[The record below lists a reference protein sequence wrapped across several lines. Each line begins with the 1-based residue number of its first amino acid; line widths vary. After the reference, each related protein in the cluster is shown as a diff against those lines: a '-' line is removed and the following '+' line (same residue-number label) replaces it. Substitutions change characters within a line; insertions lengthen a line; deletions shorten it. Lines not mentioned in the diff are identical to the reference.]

1 MLGPENLHPYQR
13 RGVAH
18 IIEHARCAIWIFM
31 GGGKTATVL
40 TALDRLN
47 LVEDVF
53 PALALA
59 PLRVAQNTWPDE
71 PAKWSHLNHLRISAV
86 VGDEQERLAAL
97 RVPADVYTTNY
108 EQIPW
113 LVELYGKKW
122 PFKTIIADECFPTGT
137 RVKVPNGS
145 VNIEEIKVGDTVGTH
160 LGFKKVTRVFTKLI
174 KPSNLVSLKLSNGVE
189 IVATREH
196 PFFTDMGWLAAGAC
210 GNREFFSSDQMPH
223 LQYRLREESQQS
235 QRKTTQKQNP
245 VLLQK
250 MQLNRYFREQPR
262 IKNQEQPTNETNS
275 CGYGYELEQR
285 DTLVGGATQERF
297 RCGESKGSDDP
308 NKGRE
313 RHRNVGDRSPDKDGT
328 ARRFQIQLRSCVESW
343 LAPLRLS
350 HLLQNRFRES
360 AYENGFRDRRE
371 LPSSTGPQENRQ
383 EETGKIRVIRV
394 DDYAD
399 NERRSMVAVFNL
411 EVEEAHTYFVED
423 ILVHNCT
430 KTKSFRL
437 RQGGKRM
444 RALGAVAHKYCTRF
458 IELTGTPSPN
468 GIKDLWGMT
477 WFLDQGER
485 LGRTFSMFMQRWF
498 KIGYDGFTVEPLA
511 GAQAEIEEKL
521 RDICMSFDPKDYFDL
536 KEPIERVIYIDLPPA
551 ARKLYND
558 MERDMFMSIARES
571 IDEDA
576 EVEAFNAAS
585 RTGKCLQLANGAAY
599 INGSNKEWEEVH
611 TEKIKALESIVEETG
626 GAPLLVAYSFVSD
639 LERLRSAFPS
649 ARILDKRPETIRE
662 WNAGKIPILLAHPAS
677 AGHGLNLQDGGHHLV
692 FFSSGWNLELDQQ
705 IIERIGPVRQRQSGY
720 DRHTYIY
727 RIVARNTI
735 EQDVIERLKTKA
747 TVQETLI
754 KAMKART

>member
-13 RGVAH
+13 RGIQH
-18 IIEHARCAIWIFM
+18 IVDNTRCAIWIFM

-40 TALDRLN
+40 TALDRLD

-53 PALALA
+53 PALVLA
-59 PLRVAQNTWPDE
+59 PLRVAQSTWPDE
-71 PAKWSHLNHLRISAV
+71 PAKWSHLRHLRVSAV
-86 VGDEQERLAAL
+86 AGDEKARLAAL
-97 RVPADVYTTNY
+97 RMPADIYTMNY

-113 LVELYGKKW
+113 LVQLYGTKW
-122 PFKTIIADECFPTGT
+122 PFKTIIADE
-137 RVKVPNGS
+137 N
-145 VNIEEIKVGDTVGTH
+145 
-160 LGFKKVTRVFTKLI
+160 
-174 KPSNLVSLKLSNGVE
+174 
-189 IVATREH
+189 
-196 PFFTDMGWLAAGAC
+196 
-210 GNREFFSSDQMPH
+210 
-223 LQYRLREESQQS
+223 
-235 QRKTTQKQNP
+235 
-245 VLLQK
+245 
-250 MQLNRYFREQPR
+250 
-262 IKNQEQPTNETNS
+262 
-275 CGYGYELEQR
+275 
-285 DTLVGGATQERF
+285 
-297 RCGESKGSDDP
+297 
-308 NKGRE
+308 
-313 RHRNVGDRSPDKDGT
+313 
-328 ARRFQIQLRSCVESW
+328 
-343 LAPLRLS
+343 
-350 HLLQNRFRES
+350 
-360 AYENGFRDRRE
+360 
-371 LPSSTGPQENRQ
+371 
-383 EETGKIRVIRV
+383 
-394 DDYAD
+394 
-399 NERRSMVAVFNL
+399 
-411 EVEEAHTYFVED
+411 
-423 ILVHNCT
+423 T

-458 IELTGTPSPN
+458 IGLTGTPSPN
-468 GIKDLWGMT
+468 GIKDLWGPT
-477 WFLDQGER
+477 WFLDQGLR